1 MSEANGKTFDLK
13 EWIKHHVTDLAAY
26 GGLIVC
32 LIIFSVLPPM
42 FGENLWSAE
51 KLSTLM
57 ANVIVTAL
65 MSVGAVFVYSMGHMD
80 ISIGGQVRIY
90 ATLMVL
96 LGNMTGSLVWGII
109 PFLSDRHRY
118 RADQRRYRRAA
129 AYFPGYPISCI
140 YDGLKRHQQY
150 YLQ

>member
-51 KLSTLM
+51 TVERCVNGQRDRNSSHVCGRGFRIFHGT
-57 ANVIVTAL
+57 
-65 MSVGAVFVYSMGHMD
+65 YGH
-80 ISIGGQVRIY
+80 
-90 ATLMVL
+90 
-96 LGNMTGSLVWGII
+96 
-109 PFLSDRHRY
+109 
-118 RADQRRYRRAA
+118 
-129 AYFPGYPISCI
+129 
-140 YDGLKRHQQY
+140 
-150 YLQ
+150 